1 MHPVRRHE
9 NEHSIPYL
17 NRYSLPRQIKWK
29 IVSGRRLVLPKFEDD
44 PYRFVVVRLLI
55 PIPMYVFYTVKP
67 YKRRSEKRKRRFAK
81 QQSTDYF
88 LLEFLY
94 ELCLFLLS
102 FLIIGQFSFVILMF
116 FF

>member
-67 YKRRSEKRKRRFAK
+67 YKRRSEKKNVVL
-81 QQSTDYF
+81 QSSNQLITF
-88 LLEFLY
+88 
-94 ELCLFLLS
+94 CWS
-102 FLIIGQFSFVILMF
+102 FCTSCACFCCPS
-116 FF
+116 